1 MSDAHQGLCAQL
13 YQSSLPVL
21 SMHMLQQ
28 GLTLTG
34 LPSILY
40 TNPQGCSINVVG
52 QPLLEQKCTLYI
64 PLHWTVYGISENMFL
79 NIGINQ
85 H

>member
-1 MSDAHQGLCAQL
+1 M
-13 YQSSLPVL
+13 L

-52 QPLLEQKCTLYI
+52 SAIIGTRVCS
-64 PLHWTVYGISENMFL
+64 LHSIALDYVL
-79 NIGINQ
+79 N
-85 H
+85 

>member
-13 YQSSLPVL
+13 YQSSPPVL

-52 QPLLEQKCTLYI
+52 SAIIGTRVCSQHSIALDC
-64 PLHWTVYGISENMFL
+64 VL
-79 NIGINQ
+79 N
-85 H
+85 